1 MAIKKGDFIEIDFVG
16 RMKDSGAIFDLTKKD
31 VAEKEKIANKS
42 ADYSPR
48 IVCVGNQD
56 VVKGLDDY
64 FVGKEAGKQYHLDI
78 GVNDAF
84 GRKDPKLIKMMPLST
99 FKKQNM
105 RPFPGLQVNIDGNY
119 GTIRTVSGGRV
130 LVDFNHPLSG
140 KEVSY
145 ELEINRIVT
154 KDSEKISGILKGLVS
169 KDVKCDVQK
178 GIAKIDLDLPKEFQK
193 ILSDRITQLVKT
205 VKKVEF
211 VKHSEKKKT
220 PKKEVTTQK

>member
-1 MAIKKGDFIEIDFVG
+1 MKIKKGDFIEIDFVG
-16 RMKDSGAIFDLTKKD
+16 RIKDSGAIFDLTKKS

-48 IVCVGNQD
+48 IICVGNKD
-56 VVKGLDDY
+56 VVEGLDEY
-64 FVGKEAGKQYHLDI
+64 FVDKESGKKYQLEV
-78 GVNDAF
+78 GVDKGF

-105 RPFPGLQVNIDGNY
+105 KPFPGLQVNIDGNY

-145 ELEINRIVT
+145 DVDIKRIIT
-154 KDSEKISGILKGLVS
+154 KDSEKVGGILKGLVS
-169 KDVKCDVQK
+169 KDVKCEVK
-178 GIAKIDLDLPKEFQK
+178 NGTATIDLDLPKEFQK
-193 ILSDRITQLVKT
+193 ILSDKITQLVKT
-205 VKKVEF
+205 IKKVDF
-211 VKHSEKKKT
+211 VKHTEEKNTSK
-220 PKKEVTTQK
+220 QK

>member
-16 RMKDSGAIFDLTKKD
+16 RIKDSGAIFDLTKKD
-31 VAEKEKIANKS
+31 VAEKEKISNKS

-64 FVGKEAGKQYHLDI
+64 FIGKEAGKKYQLDI
-78 GVNDAF
+78 DVDEAF
-84 GRKDPKLIKMMPLST
+84 GRKDPKLIKMMPLNT

-105 RPFPGLQVNIDGNY
+105 KPFPGLQVNIDGNY

-145 ELEINRIVT
+145 DLEIKRIVT
-154 KDSEKISGILKGLVS
+154 KDSEKVSGVLKGLVS
-169 KDVKCDVQK
+169 KDVKCEVK
-178 GIAKIDLDLPKEFQK
+178 AGIAKIDLDLPKEFQK

-211 VKHSEKKKT
+211 VKHTPEKNTSK
-220 PKKEVTTQK
+220 QK